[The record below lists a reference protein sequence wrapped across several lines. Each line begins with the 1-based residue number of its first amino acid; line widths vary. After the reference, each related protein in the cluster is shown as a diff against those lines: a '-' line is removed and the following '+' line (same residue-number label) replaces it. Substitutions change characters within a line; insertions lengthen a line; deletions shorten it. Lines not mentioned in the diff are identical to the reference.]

1 MTKKVNFY
9 FPFSLY
15 ENRKKSRGN
24 YRLTITS
31 LIVVGDTVLQSLSLI
46 SQL

>member
-9 FPFSLY
+9 FPFSLC
-15 ENRKKSRGN
+15 ENRKKSRGD
-24 YRLTITS
+24 YRLIVAS
-31 LIVVGDTVLQSLSLI
+31 LIVVGDAVLKSLSLI